1 MVKEKI
7 DEIIEVID
15 GKSANDETEEIIEE
29 ALEEPP
35 KAKARSKV
43 IPRTKPGTG
52 VRDEKNKGKKIIG
65 RTTKV
70 GVHKTWFF
78 ILEKNETR
86 KPKLTDLQITEF
98 MYNQFPGRKSAC
110 FKDVGRSRRNYNL
123 GNFGKIKVESTPRD
137 VNRKTGNKVLPK
149 RKLNK

>member
-35 KAKARSKV
+35 KAKAKAKAKARSKV

-98 MYNQFPGRKSAC
+98 MYN
-110 FKDVGRSRRNYNL
+110 
-123 GNFGKIKVESTPRD
+123 
-137 VNRKTGNKVLPK
+137 
-149 RKLNK
+149 